1 MAERVKHSGPNAK
14 FCVLCLSGE
23 HERIDEERAECE
35 TPDYEEGPCHC
46 AFHDPARH
54 GNQVEQKSAPVDGT
68 AAVEVWARML
78 CSADV
83 HVYGANHP
91 AWQQLVGES
100 GQRIRDDY
108 RKAARWLFPRLTATA
123 KAATSLPRA
132 EGETPAPP
140 LPAPIHTH
148 SQWCWEP
155 LRPLLKTRVRITDT
169 RWDGETW
176 WVETEALENSRM
188 RLAGRRRWDA
198 LDSFIE
204 SAVAIDPDL

>member
-1 MAERVKHSGPNAK
+1 MTEQPGHASFVPPVHYVRDDGVEC
-14 FCVLCLSGE
+14 CVHMTPVRPDSCPACRDLADE
-23 HERIDEERAECE
+23 DEER
-35 TPDYEEGPCHC
+35 
-46 AFHDPARH
+46 
-54 GNQVEQKSAPVDGT
+54 
-68 AAVEVWARML
+68 
-78 CSADV
+78 
-83 HVYGANHP
+83 
-91 AWQQLVGES
+91 
-100 GQRIRDDY
+100 
-108 RKAARWLFPRLTATA
+108 
-123 KAATSLPRA
+123 
-132 EGETPAPP
+132 TPAPP

-176 WVETEALENSRM
+176 WIETEALENSRM